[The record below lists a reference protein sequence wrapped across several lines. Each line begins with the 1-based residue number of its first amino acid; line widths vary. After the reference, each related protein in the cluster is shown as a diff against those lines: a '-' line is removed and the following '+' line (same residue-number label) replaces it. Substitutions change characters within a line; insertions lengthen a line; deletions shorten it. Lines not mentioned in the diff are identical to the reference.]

1 MTPEDI
7 PLAAIEAFHEVTP
20 IAPTQVYDWSDKM
33 IEGVRN
39 ALAAAF
45 NVMALDGLTNGGKV
59 YSVVSQT
66 WVEHVAEVLSNAG
79 YSRQADVIRRI
90 EIPE

>member
-7 PLAAIEAFHEVTP
+7 PLAAIAAFHEVNP
-20 IAPTQVYDWSDKM
+20 LAPTPVYDWSDKM
-33 IEGVRN
+33 VENARH

-45 NVMALDGLTNGGKV
+45 NVMALDGVTNGGRV
-59 YSVVSQT
+59 YSVVSEA

-79 YSRQADVIRRI
+79 YSRQADEIRRI
-90 EIPE
+90 EIAE